1 MKMNPYLNFKGNCEE
16 AMQFYAKVLGGKIE
30 AMMPF
35 EGTPAEEHVSP
46 ALRKHIMHACLKFGD
61 THLMASDCPNDKFEP
76 MQGMYVALH
85 PEKPEEAERIFRDL
99 SEGGKVQMPLA
110 ETFWAKRFG
119 MLVDRFGTPWMINC
133 APQA

>member
-1 MKMNPYLNFKGNCEE
+1 MKMNPYLNFKGNCED
-16 AMQFYAKVLGGKIE
+16 AMRFYAKVLGGEIE

-46 ALRKHIMHACLKFGD
+46 GARKHIMHACLKFGD
-61 THLMASDCPNDKFEP
+61 TRLMASDCPNDKFEP

-99 SEGGKVQMPLA
+99 SEAGKVQMPLA

-119 MLVDRFGTPWMINC
+119 MCVDRFGTPWMINC
-133 APQA
+133 TPAA